1 MVRTSTRPMRIC
13 TTGSAA
19 CRLWTAPA
27 GGAPCGSSRV
37 AATGSADTTGIAGTD
52 TCVDAEG
59 GTADGSARRPFRSG
73 TRSTI
78 RRRST
83 ASAAAAASV
92 GAAGSGEVGS
102 T

>member
-1 MVRTSTRPMRIC
+1 MVRTSTRPMLIC
-13 TTGSAA
+13 TTGSAVG
-19 CRLWTAPA
+19 RLCTAPA
-27 GGAPCGSSRV
+27 GAALRGSSRV

-59 GTADGSARRPFRSG
+59 DTVDGSARRPSRSG
-73 TRSTI
+73 TRSTT

-92 GAAGSGEVGS
+92 GAAGSGDVGS